1 MECFYMHGR
10 CVSAE
15 GQKGRMKNREWRHEW
30 RSKVFP
36 CLSGFRSIHSCSRSG
51 NGRDALN
58 TANCLG
64 IRGILRG
71 YAISC
76 WIRMQIV
83 ALC

>member
-1 MECFYMHGR
+1 MEWFQKHDRY
-10 CVSAE
+10 VSAGIE
-15 GQKGRMKNREWRHEW
+15 KGREQNCEWRREWR
-30 RSKVFP
+30 SDVFP
-36 CLSGFRSIHSCSRSG
+36 YLCGFHTIHSCSKNG

-58 TANCLG
+58 PANCLG

-76 WIRMQIV
+76 WIQMQIV

>member
-1 MECFYMHGR
+1 M
-10 CVSAE
+10 
-15 GQKGRMKNREWRHEW
+15 
-30 RSKVFP
+30 FP
-36 CLSGFRSIHSCSRSG
+36 YLCEFHAIHWCSRSG

-64 IRGILRG
+64 IRGILRE
-71 YAISC
+71 YTILC